1 MTQSKDSKKPSR
13 GLISESVHLLKQ
25 NIREYGMYIA
35 LAVIIAAFGILTKGI
50 FISPRNISTLLNQTG
65 YIIVLAIGMTLII
78 VCKYIDLSVGYT
90 AGFLGAVAAI
100 FMTKYGM
107 SEWVVIPLMLLFGAI
122 IGLYNG
128 FMVGKLG
135 IPAYVVSLAGMFIFR
150 GLLLMV
156 TQQTGTIIV
165 PNKGFNAIGN
175 GFIPDIVQNSDIH
188 ILTLIIGGIGILYFI
203 FSAVRSRNNKLKYD
217 FEVLSTP
224 LFAIKLVFT
233 SLVIGIISWVLA
245 GYNGLSWTV
254 VVCIIVIII
263 YHFVTQKT
271 TLGRHIYAV
280 GGNGNA
286 AELAGISVK
295 KITYII
301 FTSMGMLSALSG
313 ILYTSRLQSATTTAG
328 TMFELD
334 AIASSFVGGASASG
348 GVGKITG
355 SVIGAL
361 VMMSLTSGM
370 NLMGVDIS
378 YQYVIRGAV
387 LVLAVFFDVSTRNK
401 RR

>member
-35 LAVIIAAFGILTKGI
+35 LAVIIAVFGILTKGI

-90 AGFLGAVAAI
+90 AGFLGAIAAI

-263 YHFVTQKT
+263 YHFITQKT

>member
-1 MTQSKDSKKPSR
+1 MTQSKVSKNQSE
-13 GLISESVHLLKQ
+13 GLLNELLHLIKK

-35 LAVIIAAFGILTKGI
+35 LVVIIAIFAILTKGV

-78 VCKYIDLSVGYT
+78 VCKYIDLSVGFT
-90 AGFLGAVAAI
+90 AGFLGAVSAI
-100 FMTKYGM
+100 FMTKHGI
-107 SEWVVIPLMLLFGAI
+107 SEWIVIPIILFFGLM

-128 FMVGKLG
+128 FMVGKLN

-156 TQQTGTIIV
+156 TQETGTIIV

-175 GFIPDIVQNSDIH
+175 GFIPDIIDDSKIH
-188 ILTLIIGGIGILYFI
+188 ILTLIIGAVGILLFI
-203 FSAVRSRNNKLKYD
+203 LGAIRDRNNKIKYE

-224 LFAIKLVFT
+224 LFIIKLIFT
-233 SLVIGIISWVLA
+233 SLIIGYISWIIA

-254 VVCIIVIII
+254 VICLIVVII
-263 YHFVTQKT
+263 YDFVTQKT
-271 TLGRHIYAV
+271 SLGRHIYAV

-301 FTSMGMLSALSG
+301 FASMGMLSALSG
-313 ILYTSRLQSATTTAG
+313 ILFTSRLQSATTTAG
-328 TMFELD
+328 TLFELD
-334 AIASSFVGGASASG
+334 AIASAFVGGASAGG
-348 GVGKITG
+348 GVGKVTG
-355 SVIGAL
+355 SVVGAL

-370 NLMGVDIS
+370 NLMGWDIS

-387 LVLAVFFDVSTRNK
+387 LVLAVFFDVTTRRK
-401 RR
+401 RG